1 MTTKIIGILCIA
13 CTIIVAA
20 QLAAKAYDWIRGV
33 EYVCHMEVRK

>member
-1 MTTKIIGILCIA
+1 
-13 CTIIVAA
+13 VAA